1 MNPWFLRLRISPYWR
16 KMFLRR
22 ISTLTYK
29 FFFDLRTI
37 GGEKR
42 KRKRISI
49 ELHVENLTIFIKLSS
64 ASMKSSRSI
73 FLIPLKFELS
83 TFDFVYKKI
92 IIILEYLIYFERKP
106 DFTLSFI
113 FLFLSHKF
121 TQSRENFSLI
131 KYKKKFNVLKSN

>member
-113 FLFLSHKF
+113 FLFFATNLR
-121 TQSRENFSLI
+121 SRAKIFHLLNI
-131 KYKKKFNVLKSN
+131 KKNLMY